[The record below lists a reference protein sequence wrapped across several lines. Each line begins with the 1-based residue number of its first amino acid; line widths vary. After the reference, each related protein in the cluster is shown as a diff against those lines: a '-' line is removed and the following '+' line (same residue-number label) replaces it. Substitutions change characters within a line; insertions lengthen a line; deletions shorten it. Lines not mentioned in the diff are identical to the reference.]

1 MKCRSLNCPSPP
13 VEGSRF
19 CEYHRDLLAAVAD
32 DIEEGKIRRQRS
44 PERRYRRTL
53 HKECDMPDCSE
64 RAAPRESYCA
74 MHVRMLARESSAQ
87 D

>member
-1 MKCRSLNCPSPP
+1 MKCRSLNCPSAP

-19 CEYHRDLLAAVAD
+19 CEFHRDLFATVAD
-32 DIEEGKIRRQRS
+32 EIEEGKTRRQRS

-53 HKECDMPDCSE
+53 FKECDMPDCAE
-64 RAAPRESYCA
+64 RAAPRESYCS
-74 MHVRMLARESSAQ
+74 MHVRLLARESSAQ